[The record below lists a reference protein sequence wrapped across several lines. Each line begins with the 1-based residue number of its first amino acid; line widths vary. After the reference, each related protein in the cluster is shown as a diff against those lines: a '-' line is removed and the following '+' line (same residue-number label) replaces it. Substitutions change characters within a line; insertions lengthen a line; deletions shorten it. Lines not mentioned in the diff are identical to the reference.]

1 LVQSVINIC
10 YIIDWDAEIDK
21 KPLEQKVDINKEQE
35 IVLIVLNQKG
45 KAEPDLLAIDLRLP
59 VSKIMYLL
67 FQHEL
72 NDL

>member
-1 LVQSVINIC
+1 MV
-10 YIIDWDAEIDK
+10 WDAVTDK
-21 KPLEQKVDINKEQE
+21 KSLKPLEQKVDINKEQE

-45 KAEPDLLAIDLRLP
+45 KPKADLLAIDLRLP

-67 FQHEL
+67 VQHEL